1 MPVLQM
7 KDITE
12 DVINSTVSDGPDD
25 QMWGMAAVGAGGV
38 CGTGLCVS
46 GCS

>member
-12 DVINSTVSDGPDD
+12 DVINSTVSDKPDD

-38 CGTGLCVS
+38 
-46 GCS
+46 